1 MASEYDNNKTEI
13 VRNITAQKAIY
24 KYRIFMYSLNK
35 DIRQQCFRI
44 TKEFLD
50 NEYQNN
56 ITITTTERERLLN
69 LRNHWQWN
77 DFDNNS
83 TNWWSILSFNHSKSL
98 SLMTVI
104 HMWIDDINT
113 FDAEVFETSTDGL
126 R

>member
-1 MASEYDNNKTEI
+1 MASQYDSNKTEI
-13 VRNITAQKAIY
+13 IRNITAQKAIY

-44 TKEFLD
+44 TKEFLE
-50 NEYQNN
+50 NEYNN
-56 ITITTTERERLLN
+56 TSPITATERERLLP
-69 LRNHWQWN
+69 LLNHWQWN

-113 FDAEVFETSTDGL
+113 FDAEVFETSTYGL

>member
-1 MASEYDNNKTEI
+1 MASQYDNNKTEI

-35 DIRQQCFRI
+35 DIRQRCFDI
-44 TKEFLD
+44 SKEFLD
-50 NEYQNN
+50 NEYHNN
-56 ITITTTERERLLN
+56 TTITTNERERLFN
-69 LRNHWQWN
+69 LGNHWQWAM
-77 DFDNNS
+77 FDNNS
-83 TNWWSILSFNHSKSL
+83 TNWWSALSFNHSKSL

>member
-1 MASEYDNNKTEI
+1 MASQYDNSKAEI

-50 NEYQNN
+50 NEYNN
-56 ITITTTERERLLN
+56 NSTITTTERERLLN
-69 LRNHWQWN
+69 LGNHWQWN

-83 TNWWSILSFNHSKSL
+83 TNWWSALSFNHSKSL

-113 FDAEVFETSTDGL
+113 FDVEVFETSTDGL

>member
-1 MASEYDNNKTEI
+1 MASQYDNNKAEI

-50 NEYQNN
+50 NEYNN
-56 ITITTTERERLLN
+56 NSTITTTERERLLN
-69 LRNHWQWN
+69 LGNHWQWN

-83 TNWWSILSFNHSKSL
+83 TNWWSTLSFNHSKSL

-104 HMWIDDINT
+104 HMWIDGINT
-113 FDAEVFETSTDGL
+113 FDT
-126 R
+126 